1 MATIDRRGAVIS
13 AADPP
18 IATNPNPDLAWKAPV
33 RVATTGA
40 NINLT
45 AGGLLTIDGVV
56 LAAGDRV
63 LVKDQTDATA
73 NGLYNAA
80 TGPWTRTIDAAN
92 NSQWA
97 KGVQVVVTDGTLNAT
112 SNWQCTTAS
121 PITLG
126 TSTITFAPSFAPSA
140 RKTNTTAPL
149 AGGGDLTADRT
160 LSINANGITN
170 ALLAQMAGDTLK
182 GNNTDSTGN
191 AADLTAFKFIG
202 NSPSLSISPTGNGTT
217 TLSTVSVQGTT
228 GSAITREYLVNFGLT
243 SNVGNGAAPPGQ
255 DKVVLY
261 TGIVASSGTG
271 DVWSYNPVVTLNA
284 SSGTYNAQGI
294 EVDFNNNNANLG
306 ESDGGAGLSSP
317 VGYGVSITGAGSFR
331 STAAMVIG
339 GPGSAIWNRGIVVG
353 SASVQQS
360 SFQDLAN
367 AAVSLDIR
375 GTHNYGLDLNA
386 GVFNN
391 APIRMPNNT
400 AIKWRKADGTADLD
414 TINVNNGNNMVI
426 GVGTGLVI
434 SAQTLQPINDATQS
448 CGAAGS
454 RWLQMFGDALNLSPP
469 RTITAASDS
478 MGATDSSLIFNGTG
492 TITETLLTASSN
504 TGRWLHVK
512 TVAAQAVNSASSNV
526 VPLAGGAAGTAI
538 LAATAGKW
546 AALQSDGTNWVI
558 MAGN

>member
-140 RKTNTTAPL
+140 RKINTTAPL

-191 AADLTAFKFIG
+191 VADLTAFKFIG
-202 NSPSLSISPTGNGTT
+202 NNPSLSISPTGNSTT

-228 GSAITREYLVNFGLT
+228 GSSTTREYLVNFGLVNNT
-243 SNVGNGAAPPGQ
+243 GNGVASPGG
-255 DKVVLY
+255 DKVTLY
-261 TGIVASSGTG
+261 A
-271 DVWSYNPVVTLNA
+271 
-284 SSGTYNAQGI
+284 GI
-294 EVDFNNNNANLG
+294 ECASGGGQGWAFNGLALLESGFNNNGYVAELDVQNN
-306 ESDGGAGLSSP
+306 SQNWTTGLSSP
-317 VGYGVSITGAGSFR
+317 GFWAL
-331 STAAMVIG
+331 
-339 GPGSAIWNRGIVVG
+339 NL
-353 SASVQQS
+353 SVNSMS
-360 SFQDLAN
+360 SFYINGAVLVSGAN
-367 AAVSLDIR
+367 GAKFDNGIAFTNSSIR
-375 GTHNYGLDLNA
+375 TNSILENTSSTTAFRDQGTHTYGIDLQP
-386 GVFNN
+386 GTYSG
-391 APIRMPNNT
+391 APIRLPNNT
-400 AIKWRKADGTADLD
+400 AIMWRNAANGADLNV
-414 TINVNNGNNMVI
+414 INVNVGNNLVLGQGAGQIINGQTTIPISNNTQDLGFI
-426 GVGTGLVI
+426 GT
-434 SAQTLQPINDATQS
+434 N
-448 CGAAGS
+448 
-454 RWLQMFGDALNLSPP
+454 RWLNLIASVLNLSPP
-469 RTITAASDS
+469 NTQTGNYTVAT
-478 MGATDSSLIFNGTG
+478 TDSSLIFNGAG
-492 TITETLLTASSN
+492 SITVTLPAASSF
-504 TGRWLHVK
+504 TGRWLNMK
-512 TVAAQAVNSASSNV
+512 TIANQTVISNASNV

-538 LAATAGKW
+538 LPATAGKW
-546 AALQSDGTNWVI
+546 AALQSDGTNWII